1 MLKTHTH
8 TLYIYVYIY
17 IYIYTHTR
25 AHNFFSQKEILCFT
39 VMEGPS
45 KTTALS
51 NPPMNEADKSLI
63 LLVRLLGLL
72 SVN

>member
-8 TLYIYVYIY
+8 TYICVYIH
-17 IYIYTHTR
+17 THT
-25 AHNFFSQKEILCFT
+25 HNFFHRRKLCFT